1 MCVCVNLLSNTIP
14 HHSPPF
20 TTIHLATNPHLWR
33 LRGLRT
39 LPKVPEPNMQLRS
52 KFLVDACRFCCCWDF
67 CGKPMALWKSKQH
80 LVGKSVNNIQL
91 LIFSNSD
98 PFGVALPYFYRS
110 LRRTLTVPWSLPLS
124 IHCSPHWDASRSS
137 ADLAANHDIGAR
149 KFHKLGY
156 KGNSG
161 DREIHIF
168 YVYIY
173 IYIYT

>member
-1 MCVCVNLLSNTIP
+1 MKHFYIYIYICVCVCKSPIK

-20 TTIHLATNPHLWR
+20 TTIHHHSPCHKSPPMAPP
-33 LRGLRT
+33 GLRT

-137 ADLAANHDIGAR
+137 ADLAANHDMGAP
-149 KFHKLGY
+149 K
-156 KGNSG
+156 
-161 DREIHIF
+161 IP
-168 YVYIY
+168 
-173 IYIYT
+173 

>member
-1 MCVCVNLLSNTIP
+1 MCVNLLSNTIP

-33 LRGLRT
+33 LRDSGRFQRCQSPT
-39 LPKVPEPNMQLRS
+39 CSCDRS
-52 KFLVDACRFCCCWDF
+52 SWWTPVGFAVAGCWDF

-137 ADLAANHDIGAR
+137 ADLAANHDMGAP
-149 KFHKLGY
+149 K
-156 KGNSG
+156 
-161 DREIHIF
+161 IP
-168 YVYIY
+168 
-173 IYIYT
+173 